1 MQLPNPSLASESE
14 VVGQTPASVF
24 DMALAA
30 GYALLL
36 SLPSPPAKQIRS
48 GPA

>member
-1 MQLPNPSLASESE
+1 MQLPNPSFASESE

-24 DMALAA
+24 DMALA